1 MYITLIKY
9 NFMLN
14 QKVNDLR
21 SAILLICFIS
31 MLSIITSCGNKTEDN
46 SAKTGEGKGKTETK
60 EPVKENTS
68 TTQTSPGKEFFY
80 AKSKENN
87 IACADCHGDGTN
99 LKNTLT
105 KYFSNV
111 QGADKRKSVFHGK
124 FSGAEVASNASGA
137 SVCWESYMKMK
148 TPMTPEQIESLN
160 KYYSSLPNPNP
171 VDEIKYETISLP
183 QNDKAKLKEAQ
194 KKIMALT
201 GDAANGEKKFEE
213 ACGLCHGAN
222 KTVKKVPDLFDE
234 FEGNVK
240 SITYNVRFGDGAM
253 PFFNEGVLSNQDVAD
268 ITAYILKKNGK

>member
-1 MYITLIKY
+1 MPK
-9 NFMLN
+9 
-14 QKVNDLR
+14 QKMTVLR
-21 SAILLICFIS
+21 SAILLICFVS
-31 MLSIITSCGNKTEDN
+31 MLSIFTSCGNKTEDN

-60 EPVKENTS
+60 ETAKENTT
-68 TTQTSPGKEFFY
+68 TTQSSPGKEFFY

-99 LKNTLT
+99 LKNSLT

-111 QGADKRKSVFHGK
+111 QGADKRKSVYHGM
-124 FSGAEVASNASGA
+124 FSGAEVSSNASGA

-160 KYYSSLPNPNP
+160 KYYASLPNPSP
-171 VDEIKYETISLP
+171 VDEIKYESISLP
-183 QNDKAKLKEAQ
+183 KKDKAKLKEAQ

-222 KTVKKVPDLFDE
+222 KTVKKVPDIFDE
-234 FEGNVK
+234 FDGNVK

-268 ITAYILKKNGK
+268 ISAYILKKNGK

>member
-1 MYITLIKY
+1 MTILKSVFLI
-9 NFMLN
+9 
-14 QKVNDLR
+14 VCCI
-21 SAILLICFIS
+21 SLLSFVA
-31 MLSIITSCGNKTEDN
+31 SCGKKSENETI
-46 SAKTGEGKGKTETK
+46 KTGDGKGKTETK
-60 EPVKENTS
+60 DSSKETS
-68 TTQTSPGKEFFY
+68 ASTQSSPGKDFFY

-87 IACADCHGDGTN
+87 IACADCHGDGSN
-99 LKNTLT
+99 LKNSLT

-124 FSGAEVASNASGA
+124 FSGADVSANASGA
-137 SVCWESYMKMK
+137 TVCWESYMKMK
-148 TPMTPEQIESLN
+148 TPMTPEQIANLN

-171 VDEIKYETISLP
+171 VDEVKYETISLP

-201 GDAANGEKKFEE
+201 GDAVNGEKKFEE

-234 FEGNVK
+234 FEGNIK

-268 ITAYILKKNGK
+268 ISAYILKKNGK